1 MNLKAT
7 FIAVALLGGATA
19 HAQSI
24 GDILKGIGGTGSDIG
39 STISNAIEG
48 VFTRTD
54 ISLADLTGEYES
66 TGPAVTFKSE
76 NFLKKA
82 GGIAGAAAV
91 ETKLQPYYKQY
102 GLIGMPL
109 VIDKDANFTLGIK
122 ALKLSGTIVRNENDG
137 TFTFNV
143 LLGGKMKVGQ
153 FTAYVEKSGRNLNLM
168 FDATKLKEL
177 VSLISRFSGSTLAST
192 FGKILESYDG
202 MCVGFKMKNTEA
214 PAKSPDSTTPDSTK
228 SGGSSS
234 ESTFDNLL
242 NILKNRK

>member
-1 MNLKAT
+1 MI
-7 FIAVALLGGATA
+7 IAVALLGGATA

-24 GDILKGIGGTGSDIG
+24 SDILKGIGSAGSDIG
-39 STISNAIEG
+39 TTIGNAIEG

-54 ISLADLTGEYES
+54 ITLADLTGEYES

-76 NFLKKA
+76 NFLQKA

-109 VIDKDANFTLGIK
+109 VIDKDANYTLRVK
-122 ALKLSGTIVRNENDG
+122 ALKLSGTIVRNDKDG

-153 FTAYVEKSGRNLNLM
+153 FTAYIEKSGRNLNLM

-177 VSLISRFSGSTLAST
+177 ISVVSRFSGSTLAST

-202 MCVGFKMKNTEA
+202 MCVGFKMKNTA
-214 PAKSPDSTTPDSTK
+214 STKSTGKGSSSKNSDSTTNS
-228 SGGSSS
+228 GSSS

-242 NILKNRK
+242 NILKNRN